1 MHWLKQISH
10 LRFLIYSS
18 ERLLTEDVLF
28 ARFSVRHC
36 LSLEHSC
43 GEETLIVARVSLFHH
58 TELITLLW
66 GNLQLKRRGEQ
77 ALWSPRM
84 AWACFQT
91 EREYTGFLLRRPKQG
106 RENLRFCH
114 SSCQHHQEW
123 RLTWNSKPSMKCY
136 PFKYQMQTQLF
147 VSHSRQFG
155 PYLVMESTG
164 KSGWWDCRG
173 LSSVQRSWWVNP
185 LLSHCRSTWDSWVCQ
200 RGKENP
206 EGEQPLLKSEINFR
220 SLCKTT
226 TKKGFIEHI

>member
-10 LRFLIYSS
+10 LRFVIYSS
-18 ERLLTEDVLF
+18 ERMLTENVLF

-43 GEETLIVARVSLFHH
+43 GEETFIVARVSLFHH

-106 RENLRFCH
+106 WENLRFCH

-164 KSGWWDCRG
+164 KSGWLMG
-173 LSSVQRSWWVNP
+173 LQRSLFCAEKLVGKP
-185 LLSHCRSTWDSWVCQ
+185 FAFTLQKHLRFLSVS
-200 RGKENP
+200 K
-206 EGEQPLLKSEINFR
+206 GERKPWGR
-220 SLCKTT
+220 TT
-226 TKKGFIEHI
+226 SA